1 MAKYLVETYYNLK
14 TKQFWFYYGL
24 ILELSPSK
32 AVAMMLSVEDLIAYN
47 EDEIIVKEL
56 TQEELIEEGYL
67 S

>member
-1 MAKYLVETYYNLK
+1 
-14 TKQFWFYYGL
+14 
-24 ILELSPSK
+24 
-32 AVAMMLSVEDLIAYN
+32 MMLSVEDLIAYN